1 MGACNDYRAGEQD
14 PNGWAQ
20 DKKSVNSVR
29 G

>member
-14 PNGWAQ
+14 PMVWAQ
-20 DKKSVNSVR
+20 DKRSVNGVR